1 MRSVDMSRA
10 LAAIKAHRDRL
21 TAQQYKT
28 LKGQALHGDY
38 DGAAKGMLKIMKGG
52 ETADF
57 CKEGPEV
64 LDIDGVVGEASAGQ
78 SGDHR

>member
-1 MRSVDMSRA
+1 MRSVDMRRA
-10 LAAIKAHRDRL
+10 LAAIKANRDRL

-38 DGAAKGMLKIMKGG
+38 DGAAKGLLKILKRG
-52 ETADF
+52 ETDDF
-57 CKEGPEV
+57 CEEGPEV
-64 LDIDGVVGEASAGQ
+64 LDPDGMVGEASAGQ

>member
-1 MRSVDMSRA
+1 MRSVDMRRA
-10 LAAIKAHRDRL
+10 LAAIKANRDRL

-38 DGAAKGMLKIMKGG
+38 DAAAKGLLKILKRG
-52 ETADF
+52 ETDDF

-64 LDIDGVVGEASAGQ
+64 LDPDGMVGAASAGQ